1 MFRRIFGGVVGPR
14 RVLSSILRSNSNIM
28 PSKRLWKQ
36 AKTSKRQKTELPSA
50 KEGSNEEILY
60 YDIRDLLS
68 ISRTSKIDTGTQ
80 TESNDTPP
88 KWSPPER
95 FSEIEVEI
103 VSISST
109 GDGLGTT
116 SEPNHVYVVPFTA
129 PGDIIRARVVR
140 RDEKGKHTLADLVE
154 VLKPSPQR
162 DDSRIECPYFSR
174 CSGCQFQM
182 LSYEDQLAHKK
193 SIVERA
199 YKHFFTLAPELLPE
213 VEDTI
218 GSPLRY
224 GYRTKLTPHF
234 DLPRLSKAGIKDYE
248 HQGKKVFDE
257 VPPIGFMHKG
267 RRKVLDIED
276 CPIGTDA
283 VREGMK
289 SERARV
295 ISKIGTFKRGATI
308 LLREST
314 ERIPK
319 VEYESKEN
327 AVPAPTPAAIGVS
340 KVIVSQPSDSSL
352 IDIKTCITDHT
363 AIATEY
369 IDNHIFEN
377 TAGAFFQNNSSILP
391 IFTSY
396 IREHIE
402 PPITA
407 GDTTTTKYLIDAYCG
422 SGLFTITLSSLFQSS
437 IGIDIAAPSIA
448 AAQKNAEL
456 NHVYNARFIT
466 ASAAELFKEVTYPS
480 EETAVVID
488 PPRKGCDDAF
498 LQQLLRFGPRRVIYV
513 SCNVHTQARDIS
525 VLVEGKDGVRYDV
538 ESLRGFDFFP
548 QTSHVEGVAVLNRV
562 KGIGKLEEKAK
573 ETALE
578 KKSQM
583 G

>member
-1 MFRRIFGGVVGPR
+1 
-14 RVLSSILRSNSNIM
+14 M

-36 AKTSKRQKTELPSA
+36 AAKVSKRQKTELPSS
-50 KEGSNEEILY
+50 KEGSNEEILC

-68 ISRTSKIDTGTQ
+68 TSLTSRIDAETQ

-88 KWSPPER
+88 IWSPPER
-95 FSEIEVEI
+95 FSEIEVKI

-129 PGDIIRARVVR
+129 PGDIVKARVVH
-140 RDEKGKHTLADLVE
+140 RDEKGKHTLADFVE
-154 VLKPSPQR
+154 ILKPSPQR
-162 DDSRIECPYFSR
+162 DDSRIKCPYFSK

-193 SIVERA
+193 LIVERA
-199 YKHFFTLAPELLPE
+199 YKHFFNLAPKLLPH

-218 GSPLRY
+218 GSPLRFS
-224 GYRTKLTPHF
+224 YRTKLTPHF
-234 DLPRLSKAGIKDYE
+234 DLPRLSKASMKDHE
-248 HQGKKVFDE
+248 HQKRKVFNE

-295 ISKIGTFKRGATI
+295 ISKIDTFKRGATI

-314 ERIPK
+314 KRIPK
-319 VEYESKEN
+319 AGYESKEN
-327 AVPAPTPAAIGVS
+327 AVPSPTPATAEVS
-340 KVIVSQPSDSSL
+340 KAIVFQPSDSSL

-369 IDNHIFEN
+369 IDDHIFEN
-377 TAGAFFQNNSSILP
+377 TAGAFFQNNNSILP
-391 IFTSY
+391 IFTGY
-396 IREHIE
+396 IREHIV

-407 GDTTTTKYLIDAYCG
+407 GDTTAIKYLIDAYCG

-456 NHVYNARFIT
+456 NHVSNARFIT
-466 ASAAELFKEVTYPS
+466 ASAAELFKEVTYPP
-480 EETAVVID
+480 EATAVVID

-525 VLVEGKDGVRYDV
+525 VLVEGKDGIRYDV

-562 KGIGKLEEKAK
+562 KGIGTLEGKA
-573 ETALE
+573 EEEAVEEITNGSVA
-578 KKSQM
+578 
-583 G
+583 